1 MLTTPQPKQPDSWMI
16 PVAIILAT
24 IMMCIIGYLL
34 FINPL
39 ETILALLIIAIVA
52 YVLVDASQGGEDE

>member
-16 PVAIILAT
+16 PVAIILVAL
-24 IMMCIIGYLL
+24 MMCIIGYLL
-34 FINPL
+34 FVNPF
-39 ETILALLIIAIVA
+39 ETILALIVMAIVA